1 MEISIFEAL
10 IYSLVP
16 TIISLYL
23 TERVKGK
30 VKNDFDKKL
39 EIVKMKHTLEIT
51 KFQAEITSLKTK
63 ENFKFTKLHEK
74 RLTVFERIYKLI
86 NSTTLDLDLYLSPV
100 KYTLDGQSFKDAE
113 NILRLKFI
121 ESHNEFV
128 IYYSENKIYLDEKI
142 IELID
147 GYLIAINE
155 PYNDYSKNLFL
166 RSTRRNV
173 DQETELKA
181 INAYKKIPKK
191 VTPIK
196 TEIEKKF
203 RELLEG

>member
-74 RLTVFERIYKLI
+74 RLTVF
-86 NSTTLDLDLYLSPV
+86 
-100 KYTLDGQSFKDAE
+100 
-113 NILRLKFI
+113 
-121 ESHNEFV
+121 
-128 IYYSENKIYLDEKI
+128 
-142 IELID
+142 
-147 GYLIAINE
+147 
-155 PYNDYSKNLFL
+155 
-166 RSTRRNV
+166 
-173 DQETELKA
+173 
-181 INAYKKIPKK
+181 
-191 VTPIK
+191 
-196 TEIEKKF
+196 
-203 RELLEG
+203 